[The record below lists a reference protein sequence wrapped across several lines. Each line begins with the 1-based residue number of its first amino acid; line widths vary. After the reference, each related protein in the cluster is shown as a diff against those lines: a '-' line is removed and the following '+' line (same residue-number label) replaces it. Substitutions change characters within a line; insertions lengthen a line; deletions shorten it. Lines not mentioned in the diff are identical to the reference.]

1 MKIFLDTANLDEIRE
16 AAKLGVVSGI
26 TTNPTLLAKE
36 EADFEETIKEICRI
50 IDGPVSAEVVS
61 LKADEMIEEGRR
73 LSSWHPHVVV
83 KVPITAEGLKA
94 IKALSSEGIQVNT
107 TLIFSVNQ
115 ALLAAL
121 AGAAYVSPF
130 IGRLDDVSEDGMQLV
145 RDIVVVFRNY
155 HLPAQVLAASIRHP
169 LHLVEAAKAGAHV
182 ATMPY
187 KVLMQALKHPLTDI
201 GLERFLADWQRLQE
215 ARAAEAPAARKAS
228 PRMAVKV

>member
-16 AAKLGVVSGI
+16 AAKLGVVSGV

-36 EADFEETIKEICRI
+36 GTDFEETIKEICRI
-50 IDGPVSAEVVS
+50 IEGPVSAEVVA
-61 LKADEMIEEGRR
+61 LKAEGMIDEGRW
-73 LSSWHPHVVV
+73 LSSWHPNVVV
-83 KVPITAEGLKA
+83 KIPITPEGLQA
-94 IKALSSEGIQVNT
+94 IRVLSSEGIKVNT

-130 IGRLDDVSEDGMQLV
+130 IGRLDDVSEDGVQV
-145 RDIVVVFRNY
+145 IRDIVEVFHRY
-155 HLPAQVLAASIRHP
+155 SLPTQVLAASIRHP
-169 LHLVEAAKAGAHV
+169 LHVVQAAKAGAHV

-215 ARAAEAPAARKAS
+215 VRSVETPAVLKDG
-228 PRMAVKV
+228 PRVGVKV

>member
-16 AAKLGVVSGI
+16 AAKLGVVSGV

-36 EADFEETIKEICRI
+36 GADFEETIKEICRI
-50 IDGPVSAEVVS
+50 IEGPVSAEVVA
-61 LKADEMIEEGRR
+61 LKAEGMIEEGRG
-73 LSSWHPHVVV
+73 LSSWHPNVVV
-83 KVPITAEGLKA
+83 KIPITAEGLQA
-94 IKALSSEGIQVNT
+94 IRVLSSEGIKVNT

-130 IGRLDDVSEDGMQLV
+130 IGRLDDVSEDGVQV
-145 RDIVVVFRNY
+145 IRDIVEVFRHYN
-155 HLPAQVLAASIRHP
+155 LPTQVLAASIRHP
-169 LHLVEAAKAGAHV
+169 LHVVQAAKAGAHG

-215 ARAAEAPAARKAS
+215 ARSVETPAARKAS
-228 PRMAVKV
+228 SRVSVKV

>member
-1 MKIFLDTANLDEIRE
+1 MKLFLDTANLDEIRE

-26 TTNPTLLAKE
+26 TTNPSLLAKE
-36 EADFEETIKEICRI
+36 GADFEETIKEICRI

-61 LKADEMIEEGRR
+61 LKADGMIEEGRC
-73 LSSWHPHVVV
+73 LSSWHPNVVV
-83 KVPITAEGLKA
+83 KIPITAEGLKA

-130 IGRLDDVSEDGMQLV
+130 IGRLDDVSEDGMRLV
-145 RDIVVVFRNY
+145 RDIVEVFRNY
-155 HLPAQVLAASIRHP
+155 HLPTQVLAASIRHP
-169 LHLVEAAKAGAHV
+169 LHLVEAAKAGAHA
-182 ATMPY
+182 ATVPY

-215 ARAAEAPAARKAS
+215 ARAVEAPAARKAS
-228 PRMAVKV
+228 PRTAVKA